1 MRALF
6 LAAVLASAVM
16 AACASDADAPPKDT
30 PASGST
36 TSATTPA
43 ADTPVASADKDSTPS
58 TGDEI
63 EASGIVG
70 AVDEINGV
78 IEIRPTS
85 GGTVTRVE
93 LAPGA
98 SIRLATGGSLALS
111 EVRSSDRIVATGVAG
126 ESADTIIADRIEVSR
141 VVPGAAPG
149 G

>member
-1 MRALF
+1 MRAL
-6 LAAVLASAVM
+6 LSIALLASVIM
-16 AACASDADAPPKDT
+16 AACANDADAPPKDT
-30 PASGST
+30 PASGA
-36 TSATTPA
+36 TSVAPTA
-43 ADTPVASADKDSTPS
+43 APDRSAVPDSTPS
-58 TGDEI
+58 TGGAI

-70 AVDEINGV
+70 AVDENSGV
-78 IEIRPTS
+78 IEIRPTG

-111 EVRSSDRIVATGVAG
+111 DVRSSDRIVATGVPG